1 MAENTILSL
10 CFPCPTP
17 GQAQIGGPVDE
28 VMTSAFQQLCLDIGH
43 SHHCQA
49 ILDVAINSTQAK
61 KRLSI
66 ETHQSVYNVTITG
79 AYQNVMSARGA
90 FMRSNP
96 LKPRLSIKISK
107 ASITA
112 DPYSQPGL
120 SSPDTAA
127 SKRESSLEQ
136 SATVANLSYTQQ
148 QQNEDTTTTTT
159 SSATKDPSL
168 PASPNGLTPAST
180 STSVAPGSIPPPPP
194 PPAATST
201 ASSFSS
207 YLTVLPKFKSQVD
220 LISSTTRTTITLVS
234 SQFHA
239 LPSAKSVVAAH
250 ARQEMVELL
259 VSGSWENAE
268 AARLLLLVAIDSL
281 QPGSVQER
289 IQIELKYQN
298 MVGGRKRED
307 LQELMARTRTSI
319 YMASPFVQ
327 TTNKSGSPVD
337 PRYNDV
343 YVTGEPSKVQIV
355 MDVLSRTYSRVQA
368 AAPACTRQVNIASR
382 KLDWMLLN
390 HRDKLRSI
398 MIDNASFIAFPPL
411 GASHPIIF
419 VYGESRVNVER
430 TIRTV
435 MQLSSQF
442 HSGSINLLSPV
453 RENLTAIPLSPS
465 NALSPIANISKL
477 VSQASGAEVEF
488 RNNGFYIFGNE
499 IQTRIAVQFLTD
511 IDFIKT
517 LHYEVKFSVELA
529 NEHREFISGKKN
541 GKINR
546 IMKATGAK
554 IKFDPCNE
562 YNFYVD
568 LSSTIAVK
576 AVEALALLQEEL
588 PAEISFYVPETYH
601 KRIIGVGGKNIQRI
615 MKKFGVYVKF
625 SNSEEFSNLG
635 GYFDNLDNVVAR
647 TPSKNAM
654 NLENLKHAVMEL
666 VNPKDKDFVHHSL
679 SISKHYHLS
688 LLSDHAKA
696 LAELQDTTNATV
708 RFPEKETG
716 SDIVWISGP
725 ESLIQQATSMLLSL
739 VDEQYVYPVPFS
751 EAMDRVLLKSEFKV
765 EVLDR
770 MRNEWNMT
778 LIPPPIREVSAGGQS
793 EGRRTPESKA
803 PSPTGSILGRQ
814 ATAASN
820 SPKNKDILVVANDE
834 LARSLSSLTDS
845 EDDGDD
851 SEEDDHVFIFKY
863 SRNNEDYLQSA
874 KELLVQF
881 LIDNQIEVYDDEI
894 RIQRP
899 RSDSFAE
906 AFPHFNSKILS
917 SVAGGDLPAPV
928 PTFLNYSLFENA
940 GNAFESLNRVP
951 GAGQGVPN
959 PNVPAGSMV
968 APDIRSLF
976 SHGPSQGLPPLASSP
991 PRWPEQHS
999 RQLTSVP
1006 GSSSGMSTVAGSG
1019 PSFTPSQPPNAH
1031 PGQNQQQQ
1039 QQSQSPSFNRLT
1051 SLPIDPWGSPGK
1063 QQAQV
1068 MQAPSTPGY
1077 TGLIGQFRTPPPG
1090 IGSVGASNTFYS
1102 PSSGQNQQNAIFSP
1116 EGPYGGAM
1124 CFQTPGST
1132 VPSNHLYSNNNSPV
1146 QGVSGNVGNF
1156 ASMMNQHTPH
1166 HQPSPQRPYFGS
1178 SDPRDSLQFLD
1189 EKLGSS
1195 PAFGP
1200 GYGPTLNSGNNN
1212 FRYQQQQQQTNGQ
1225 GYQSSSAFGQSL
1237 QYPQQRQRHSSHNS
1251 TTSSHHTMFLG
1262 PVGGGLGST
1271 GGSVNSDDI
1280 STEDESDEPFD
1291 EMRNRYRRSYHH
1303 APQYQ
1308 SSQQKQQQQQ
1318 QGIYGGNGS
1327 GSQASMSSV
1336 LANRRGSV
1344 PSMGSMYSN
1353 QLLYRPSSPQHHHH
1367 QHYQLH
1373 HQQAVTSPPPPHNVI
1388 RLSNSSSDLYGRKS
1402 LVSAMARH
1410 TLNDTTTSGSN
1421 TGNNSGFNSPSRG
1434 TPVSG
1439 SGAAGSLAMSG
1450 FSPGSAFGTNSI
1462 GNGNGSNERDLFS
1475 SGLGGI
1481 IGGGTI
1487 SHSHG
1492 HSSPFNHHTHT
1503 NLASQIHGSSGGY
1516 QQNSNAYDFINGGV
1530 GSGVGT
1536 LGGELVGGDGSGG
1549 GGSGGHVI
1557 GSSALKGSTLSAS
1570 ALPFLADSAL
1580 DRSGQQQPQQQRM
1593 VGGWDR

>member
-17 GQAQIGGPVDE
+17 AQAPAGPVDE
-28 VMTSAFQQLCLDIGH
+28 VMTTAFRQLCVDIGH

-49 ILDVAINSTQAK
+49 VLDVSINSTLAAK

-107 ASITA
+107 TSITA
-112 DPYSQPGL
+112 DSY
-120 SSPDTAA
+120 TT
-127 SKRESSLEQ
+127 ESSSSDTTGLKQQENTEQ
-136 SATVANLSYTQQ
+136 STPVAQPYTQ
-148 QQNEDTTTTTT
+148 DTTTTQTT
-159 SSATKDPSL
+159 SNS
-168 PASPNGLTPAST
+168 ASPKGLVPAST
-180 STSVAPGSIPPPPP
+180 STETASVAPNSTP
-194 PPAATST
+194 PPAPASTTST
-201 ASSFSS
+201 SSFSS
-207 YLTVLPKFKSQVD
+207 FFTVLPKFKSQVD
-220 LISSTTRTTITLVS
+220 LITSTTRTTITLVS

-281 QPGSVQER
+281 HSGSVQDK

-298 MVGGRKRED
+298 MVGGRKRQD

-319 YMASPFVQ
+319 YMASPFAQ

-343 YVTGEPSKVQIV
+343 YITGEPSKVQIV
-355 MDVLSRTYSRVQA
+355 KDVLSRSYTRAQA
-368 AAPACTRQVNIASR
+368 SAPACTRQVNIASR
-382 KLDWMLLN
+382 KLDWMMLN

-398 MIDNASFIAFPPL
+398 MIDNATFIAFPPL

-453 RENLTAIPLSPS
+453 RENLTAIPLNPS
-465 NALSPIANISKL
+465 NALSPVANISKL

-615 MKKFGVYVKF
+615 MKKYGVYVKF
-625 SNSEEFSNLG
+625 SNSEEFANLG

-654 NLENLKHAVMEL
+654 NLDNLKHAVMEL
-666 VNPKDKDFVHHSL
+666 VNPKDKDYVHHSL
-679 SISKHYHLS
+679 SIPKHYHLP

-696 LAELQDTTNATV
+696 LAELQEATNAMI

-716 SDIVWISGP
+716 SDVVWISGP

-751 EAMDRVLLKSEFKV
+751 EAMDRVLVKPEFKA

-778 LIPPPIREVSAGGQS
+778 LVPPAIREVTAATGDHS
-793 EGRRTPESKA
+793 EGRRTPEGKA
-803 PSPTGSILGRQ
+803 PSPAGSISGRHG
-814 ATAASN
+814 AAPAAPD
-820 SPKNKDILVVANDE
+820 SPKNRDLGVDVSTANANNGE

-845 EDDGDD
+845 DDDDDD

-917 SVAGGDLPAPV
+917 SVTGGELPAPA
-928 PTFLNYSLFENA
+928 PAFLNYSLFDNL
-940 GNAFESLNRVP
+940 GNAFETLSRAP
-951 GAGQGVPN
+951 HGIAGQGGVPN
-959 PNVPAGSMV
+959 STIVPAGSMV
-968 APDIRSLF
+968 ASDIRALF
-976 SHGPSQGLPPLASSP
+976 SHGPAQGLPPLASSP

-1006 GSSSGMSTVAGSG
+1006 GSSSGMTTVVPGSG
-1019 PSFTPSQPPNAH
+1019 PSFTPSQPSNAH
-1031 PGQNQQQQ
+1031 SQSH
-1039 QQSQSPSFNRLT
+1039 QQSQSPSFNRL
-1051 SLPIDPWGSPGK
+1051 SSMPHDPWGSPGK
-1063 QQAQV
+1063 QPLQP

-1077 TGLIGQFRTPPPG
+1077 SAGSIGQFRTPPPG
-1090 IGSVGASNTFYS
+1090 IGNVGSNNAFYS
-1102 PSSGQNQQNAIFSP
+1102 PSQQSAIFSP
-1116 EGPYGGAM
+1116 EGPYGGGNGVM
-1124 CFQTPGST
+1124 NFQTPGST
-1132 VPSNHLYSNNNSPV
+1132 VSSSNHLYASSNNNSPV
-1146 QGVSGNVGNF
+1146 QG
-1156 ASMMNQHTPH
+1156 ASSNNASSFTNMMPQQTPH
-1166 HQPSPQRPYFGS
+1166 HHPQQQQQQQHQPSPQRPYSGS
-1178 SDPRDSLQFLD
+1178 SSSRDNLQFLD
-1189 EKLGSS
+1189 EKLGSAS

-1200 GYGPTLNSGNNN
+1200 GYGPALNSGNG
-1212 FRYQQQQQQTNGQ
+1212 RPHSSSQMSSSSSYQQANSGQ
-1225 GYQSSSAFGQSL
+1225 GYQNSSLSGAFGQSSL
-1237 QYPQQRQRHSSHNS
+1237 MQQQQHYPQQRQRHSSHNS
-1251 TTSSHHTMFLG
+1251 TTSHHTMFLG
-1262 PVGGGLGST
+1262 PIGGGLGST

-1291 EMRNRYRRSYHH
+1291 DMRNRYSRSSYHQQQH
-1303 APQYQ
+1303 HNQYQ
-1308 SSQQKQQQQQ
+1308 TSLSSQH
-1318 QGIYGGNGS
+1318 GAPGLGASGGYGSS
-1327 GSQASMSSV
+1327 GAMGSV
-1336 LANRRGSV
+1336 LAGRRGSV

-1353 QLLYRPSSPQHHHH
+1353 QLLYRPSSPQHHQQHH
-1367 QHYQLH
+1367 QQHHY
-1373 HQQAVTSPPPPHNVI
+1373 HQQAVTPPPHNVV

-1410 TLNDTTTSGSN
+1410 TLNDSTANTTTTSN
-1421 TGNNSGFNSPSRG
+1421 NGNGSGFNSPSRG

-1439 SGAAGSLAMSG
+1439 TGTGAAGSLAMSG
-1450 FSPGSAFGTNSI
+1450 FGPGSAFSHGAGNNS
-1462 GNGNGSNERDLFS
+1462 NGERDLFS

-1481 IGGGTI
+1481 IG
-1487 SHSHG
+1487 
-1492 HSSPFNHHTHT
+1492 
-1503 NLASQIHGSSGGY
+1503 
-1516 QQNSNAYDFINGGV
+1516 
-1530 GSGVGT
+1530 
-1536 LGGELVGGDGSGG
+1536 
-1549 GGSGGHVI
+1549 
-1557 GSSALKGSTLSAS
+1557 
-1570 ALPFLADSAL
+1570 
-1580 DRSGQQQPQQQRM
+1580 
-1593 VGGWDR
+1593 